1 MARDQRRLA
10 AIVSADVAGYSRLMG
25 RDESGTLAALKAHRR
40 ELIDPKIAEYGGRTV
55 KTTGDGLLLE
65 FPSVVEAVRC
75 AVDVQRGIA
84 ERNAVVPAERRIEF
98 RVGINVGDI
107 ILDGEDI
114 YGDGVNIAARLQA
127 LSEPGQICVSKAV
140 RDQVLDKLSFAFEEL
155 GAQQVK
161 NIVRPVEVYRVLDSL
176 PAAMAEPQPVVGRAG
191 IFSRI
196 TRGARWG
203 WLAGAATV
211 VIIAA
216 IAIGYGFIQPRG
228 PAVLAGPPPMSVAVM
243 PFTPASNS
251 AEDELLAERLTQD
264 VTATAGIVR
273 ARRSAL
279 VVSHGLVVAK
289 YKGKPTDPRAVG
301 RDLNVRYLFEGEVSR
316 QKDADAVMA
325 RLIETAM
332 GTTVWSGRLAAPT
345 SSGDP
350 DKSELVALL
359 ANRLRDA
366 LYDAEEKRVARL
378 PISGASAMETV
389 LHADRLWDQDPTPK
403 GTLAAHK
410 LYEEALRQDSS
421 SLEAVIG
428 LYWTGADQIDMEAE
442 PPEQTV
448 RELNDLSTRAISL
461 DRDDPRVWQMRSY
474 ALLLQG
480 QWQGAL
486 DANAEALRIDPYSSR
501 VVGGQGFLLLM
512 TGRPAEALP
521 VLDRALALD
530 PRSPKLPSYLQYQCS
545 AHLNL
550 GQYDEAIAACEKAL
564 ALDGNWFQ
572 YLFLLGALA
581 EKGDMAKAEVA
592 KARLLKLKPDISI
605 ARLKAARLWA
615 NPLYQQQ
622 REANL
627 YAGLRKMG
635 IPEQ

>member
-25 RDESGTLAALKAHRR
+25 QDESGTLAALKAHRR
-40 ELIDPKIAEYGGRTV
+40 ELIDPKIAEYGGRIV

-75 AVDVQRGIA
+75 TVDVQRGMA
-84 ERNAVVPAERRIEF
+84 ERHAGIPAERRIEF

-114 YGDGVNIAARLQA
+114 YGDGVNVAARLQA
-127 LSEPGQICVSKAV
+127 LAEPGHICVSKNV

-161 NIVRPVEVYRVLDSL
+161 NIARPVEVYRILDDPRS
-176 PAAMAEPQPVVGRAG
+176 AMAQPQRVIGPQM
-191 IFSRI
+191 FSRI

-203 WLAGAATV
+203 WLAGVTAV
-211 VIIAA
+211 VIVAG
-216 IAIGYGFIQPRG
+216 IAIWYGSIQSKT
-228 PAVLAGPPPMSVAVM
+228 PAALAGPPPMSVAVM
-243 PFTPASNS
+243 PFTPASTG
-251 AEDELLAERLTQD
+251 ADDELLAERLTQD
-264 VTATAGIVR
+264 VTAGIER
-273 ARRSAL
+273 ARRSA
-279 VVSHGLVVAK
+279 VVSHGLIVAK

-316 QKDADAVMA
+316 QKEADVVTA

-332 GTTVWSGRLAAPT
+332 GTTVWSARLAAPT
-345 SSGDP
+345 SSGGS
-350 DKSELVALL
+350 DKSELVAQLS
-359 ANRLRDA
+359 NRLRGA
-366 LYDAEEKRVARL
+366 LYDAEGKRVARL
-378 PISGASAMETV
+378 PMSGASAMETV

-403 GTLAAHK
+403 GALAAHK

-421 SLEAVIG
+421 SLEAVMG
-428 LYWTGADQIDMEAE
+428 LYWTSASQIEVEAE
-442 PPEQTV
+442 APEQTL
-448 RELNDLSTRAISL
+448 RELNDLSKRAISL
-461 DRDDPRVWQMRSY
+461 DRDDPRVWATRSH
-474 ALLLQG
+474 ALMLQG

-486 DANAEALRIDPYSSR
+486 EANAEALRIDPYR
-501 VVGGQGFLLLM
+501 NGVVGNQGFLLLL

-521 VLDRALALD
+521 VLDRAIALD
-530 PRSPKLPSYLQYQCS
+530 PRSPDVENYLQLQCS

-550 GQYDEAIAACEKAL
+550 GQFDEAIAACQKAL
-564 ALDGNWFQ
+564 ALEENWLK

-581 EKGDMAKAEVA
+581 QKGDMAKAEVA
-592 KARLLKLKPDISI
+592 KAQLLKSKPAISI
-605 ARLKAARLWA
+605 AHLKAGRIWA